1 MRGRA
6 ISAPQAKKLLESSY
20 KKEPDANVGDWVLD
34 ESISKPTARVYYNP
48 VIQQAAV
55 VHRGTEGTAKDWS
68 FNLAYVTGT
77 NKLSS
82 RFKDA
87 ERVQKRAEEKY
98 PNVLTLGHS
107 QGSVYTKIARDQ
119 DKVINVNPASMGEV
133 TKGTTIRSAND
144 PVSAL
149 AGLTGLFKKN
159 PKNITTSAKLN
170 PLSAHSLDILDE
182 VDSNRMLGEGLRRM
196 YRPKR
201 RGKGVFDYIKDPKKA
216 VRDARYAVIG
226 ATEPLKKTV
235 TGIVYGPQDHAPYVR
250 KIIEQYGD
258 KKIVRAVAHRKPVDK
273 PLTGAL
279 NVVSLGQFN
288 KQNPYDDLFHLS
300 LFLFLEDGTVM
311 SIEKIENINI
321 LINPPTHAKAEI
333 QEIGNFHPVTLN
345 ELIDGAKKVLGD
357 KYFKYDASTNN
368 CQAYIMALLKG
379 SGLGTAEDYKFI
391 KQDTE
396 QIFKGLGKTLALSNA
411 LTDIGARA
419 SVAMYGGKMKK
430 IRGIVMKV

>member
-6 ISAPQAKKLLESSY
+6 ISVPQAKKLLESSY

-68 FNLAYVTGT
+68 FNLAYLTGT

-82 RFKDA
+82 RYKDA

-119 DKVINVNPASMGEV
+119 DRVINVNPASMGEV
-133 TKGTTIRSAND
+133 TKGTTIRSASD

-182 VDSNRMLGEGLRRM
+182 LGDKMLGEGLRKM

-201 RGKGVFDYIKDPKKA
+201 KGKGVMDFLKNPKKA
-216 VRDARYAVIG
+216 INDARYAVIG

-235 TGIVYGPQDHAPYVR
+235 EGVIYGPQDHAPYVR
-250 KIIEQYGD
+250 KIIEQHGN
-258 KKIVRAVAHRKPVDK
+258 KKIIRAVAHRKPVDK
-273 PLTGAL
+273 PLTSAL
-279 NVVSLGQFN
+279 NVVSLGQFA

-321 LINPPTHAKAEI
+321 VINPPTHAKAET

-345 ELIDGAKKVLGD
+345 DLIDGAKKVLGD
-357 KYFKYDASTNN
+357 KYFKYDASVNN

-411 LTDIGARA
+411 LTDLGARA
-419 SVAMYGGKMKK
+419 SVARYGGKVKK
-430 IRGIVMKV
+430 IKGIVKRI